1 MNDSFKFYSLKIFN
15 ELNVNVAKKFDIL
28 ESKEIEA
35 NINNLFKIEDNLN
48 EIEAKLDSSINKLI
62 ADKMNNDIINE
73 LEIIFEKKK
82 IN

>member
-73 LEIIFEKKK
+73 IEIIFEKKK